1 MQCKECYSE
10 NNRIT
15 PLNGARECLENH
27 KQYICSNCGRNICIN
42 IIGER
47 KARCF
52 FPFSSKD
59 QALLYL
65 KSAEIIMGT
74 NCGIYELVFKSG
86 KRYKIFESENELN
99 TFLDKNKNIKCENKK
114 PVYKSKNVIKI
125 SSDQMKHLTKKE
137 VEKYLLERKQL
148 GIKDK

>member
-10 NNRIT
+10 NSRIT

-27 KQYICSNCGRNICIN
+27 KQYICSNCGRIICIN
-42 IIGER
+42 IIGKR

-65 KSAEIIMGT
+65 KSAEIITGI

-86 KRYKIFESENELN
+86 KRFKIFESENELN
-99 TFLDKNKNIKCENKK
+99 IFLNKNKNIKCSNKK
-114 PVYKSKNVIKI
+114 PVYINNTFKI
-125 SSDQMKHLTKKE
+125 SSEQIKYLNKKE
-137 VEKYLLERKQL
+137 VEKYISERKQL
-148 GIKDK
+148 GIKE